1 MASSAVAGAIS
12 AGGRQAVCEAVRAR
26 FRCRRR
32 SIPIVEAAAHLV
44 EARVGHNPAQT
55 WGRGLNF
62 SSCAKVGV
70 ASMFDGTGP
79 AAGRFLRSLAAA
91 RTAWPPPGPRASL
104 WEPRIFR
111 LGPLVSMERVRTSRP
126 ASETYP
132 ACLERVRA
140 GGPSLDGAMGHRKRL
155 PKTMP
160 PQQ

>member
-79 AAGRFLRSLAAA
+79 AAGRFLGSLAAA
-91 RTAWPPPGPRASL
+91 RTARSPPGPRLSL
-104 WEPRIFR
+104 WELRIFHP
-111 LGPLVSMERVRTSRP
+111 GPLVSIGRLRASRLAHGTS
-126 ASETYP
+126 P
-132 ACLERVRA
+132 ACLKRVRA
-140 GGPSLDGAMGHRKRL
+140 AAPASHGAQNGA
-155 PKTMP
+155 
-160 PQQ
+160 PQ